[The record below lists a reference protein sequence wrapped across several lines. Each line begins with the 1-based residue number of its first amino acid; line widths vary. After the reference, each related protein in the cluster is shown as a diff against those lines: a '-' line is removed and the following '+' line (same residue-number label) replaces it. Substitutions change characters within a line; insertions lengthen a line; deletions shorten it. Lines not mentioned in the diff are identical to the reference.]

1 MFFLVCSSG
10 CLCTHYQS
18 IAYILAWPISCATID
33 YILHSVNRSRLFAGF
48 GLILRALKTHSN
60 FPSGKDRC
68 PVSLLL
74 VASLKLA
81 FSPEA
86 RPLKC
91 GPDLHLERGKL
102 WPKPWSGRVLRLAF
116 LTSFVRT
123 VLLEVKCRSFVIWLS
138 ALQRLGNSRPIK
150 GINVSRA
157 RHIYCFVLIITCCI
171 HASHCNSVPLKD
183 AQILCH
189 ME

>member
-81 FSPEA
+81 FSSEA

-102 WPKPWSGRVLRLAF
+102 WPKPWSGRVLRLFSRLSSAQF
-116 LTSFVRT
+116 FWRSNVVALSFGY
-123 VLLEVKCRSFVIWLS
+123 LHF
-138 ALQRLGNSRPIK
+138 
-150 GINVSRA
+150 
-157 RHIYCFVLIITCCI
+157 
-171 HASHCNSVPLKD
+171 KD
-183 AQILCH
+183 W
-189 ME
+189 ETPDP